1 MNVALPSTSRSLA
14 YLNTI
19 LSSLDQLGPT
29 NLINSNSAAS
39 KTSVTV
45 TLPNT
50 QSPVLVTV
58 ILNATV
64 SLTTMKPVAFKLTF
78 TTVILGL

>member
-1 MNVALPSTSRSLA
+1 MKVLLSLLDQSLPSKPINLNSLE
-14 YLNTI
+14 LKN
-19 LSSLDQLGPT
+19 
-29 NLINSNSAAS
+29 
-39 KTSVTV
+39 SVTF
-45 TLPNT
+45 TLPKA

-64 SLTTMKPVAFKLTF
+64 PLTTTKSDTFKLTF